1 MNLFKSAR
9 EKVLTYKE
17 YIDWVADLVAKQST
31 SGPNQDEVLI
41 KFTQLNL
48 KRMQRLNK
56 TITLNDELVQK
67 VRQLEKSHE
76 WWVITEAWCG
86 DSAQNLPF
94 IGKLAEESEG
104 KISLKIVSRDYNLE
118 LIDKYLTNGGR
129 SIPKLVAFDGEQE
142 LYTYGPRPKG
152 VQVLADSYKKN
163 PNGKTWDEYEREVHT
178 WYAKDK
184 GQSIQE
190 EMLKLFK

>member
-1 MNLFKSAR
+1 MNPFKSAK
-9 EKVLTYKE
+9 EKVLTYNE
-17 YIDWVADLVAKQST
+17 YIDWVVDLVDNQAT
-31 SGPNQDEVLI
+31 SGPNQDEALI

-56 TITLNDELVQK
+56 TIKLNDELVQK
-67 VRQLEKSHE
+67 VRQLEKPYE

-94 IGKLAEESEG
+94 IGKLAEVSEG
-104 KISLKIVSRDYNLE
+104 KITLKIVSRDFNLD

-129 SIPKLVAFDGEQE
+129 SIPKLVAFQDDQE
-142 LYTYGPRPKG
+142 LYTYGPRPAG
-152 VQVLADSYKKN
+152 VQVLADAYKKN

-184 GQSIQE
+184 GQSIQQ
-190 EMLKLFK
+190 EMIKLFK

>member
-76 WWVITEAWCG
+76 W
-86 DSAQNLPF
+86 
-94 IGKLAEESEG
+94 
-104 KISLKIVSRDYNLE
+104 
-118 LIDKYLTNGGR
+118 
-129 SIPKLVAFDGEQE
+129 
-142 LYTYGPRPKG
+142 
-152 VQVLADSYKKN
+152 
-163 PNGKTWDEYEREVHT
+163 
-178 WYAKDK
+178 
-184 GQSIQE
+184 
-190 EMLKLFK
+190 